1 MDKIILWTIQDER
14 AIAYLQAHEFL
25 KGDLRS
31 VEPDFRYAYRW
42 LMKQLGYRNAPVWFW
57 RQKPDLRESGWAQKG
72 SLQYLLTVHI
82 TCERVTL
89 TDFDLWHVI
98 LNRCYMSW
106 DEADFDLH
114 DYHWPED
121 KDLIEQSWN
130 RLFAREK
137 FDENWIGKEAYWQGT
152 AERLYLHEVKSIRPF
167 IAR

>member
-1 MDKIILWTIQDER
+1 MDKITLWTIQDER
-14 AIAYLQAHEFL
+14 AIVYLQVHEFL
-25 KGDLRS
+25 KGDLRR

-57 RQKPDLRESGWAQKG
+57 CKKPDPRESGWAKK
-72 SLQYLLTVHI
+72 
-82 TCERVTL
+82 
-89 TDFDLWHVI
+89 
-98 LNRCYMSW
+98 
-106 DEADFDLH
+106 ADFDSY

-121 KDLIEQSWN
+121 KELIEQSWR

-137 FDENWIGKEAYWQGT
+137 FDEDWIGKEAYWQGT